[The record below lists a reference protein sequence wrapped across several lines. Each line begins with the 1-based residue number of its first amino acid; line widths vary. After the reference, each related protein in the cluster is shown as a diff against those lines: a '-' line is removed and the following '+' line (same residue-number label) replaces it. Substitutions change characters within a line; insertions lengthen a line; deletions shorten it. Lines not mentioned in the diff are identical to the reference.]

1 MVCWTHIQQTQKLE
15 KINLTVNARKL
26 SIAL

>member
-1 MVCWTHIQQTQKLE
+1 MVSWTHIQQTQKLE
-15 KINLTVNARKL
+15 KINITVDARKL